1 MATHYDLEEQEQL
14 AQMKHFWAKYGNL
27 ITWALIAVLGAFA
40 AWNGWQY
47 WQRKSALEAAAL
59 YDELD
64 RAAQAQ
70 DRERVQRVWADVQA
84 QAGRTVQ
91 AQQAGLLAARVFE
104 AAAQLDAA
112 RQALQFVAEAS
123 ADADLAS
130 VARLRLA
137 GLELQAKQPDA
148 ALKWLASGISA
159 DFKALAADRQGDAL
173 LAQGKADEARQAYE
187 QAWTAMDATQD
198 YRRLVEAKLN
208 TLGVNP
214 GAGAAPQLETS
225 R

>member
-27 ITWALIAVLGAFA
+27 ITWLLIAVLGAFA

-64 RAAQAQ
+64 RAVQAKDA
-70 DRERVQRVWADVQA
+70 DRVKRVWADVQA
-84 QAGRTVQ
+84 QAARTVQ
-91 AQQAGLLAARVFE
+91 AQQAGLLAARAFS
-104 AAAQLDAA
+104 DAGQTDEA
-112 RQALQFVAEAS
+112 RQALRFAAEAS
-123 ADADLAS
+123 ADAEVAS

-148 ALKWLASGISA
+148 ALKWLDAGVTA
-159 DFKALAADRQGDAL
+159 DFQGLAADRRGDVL
-173 LAQGKADEARQAYE
+173 LAQGKTDEARKAYE
-187 QAWTAMDATQD
+187 QAWTALASAQD
-198 YRRLVEAKLN
+198 YRRIVEAKLN
-208 TLGVNP
+208 ALGVNP
-214 GAGAAPQLETS
+214 GRGAPPQLETAQ
-225 R
+225 